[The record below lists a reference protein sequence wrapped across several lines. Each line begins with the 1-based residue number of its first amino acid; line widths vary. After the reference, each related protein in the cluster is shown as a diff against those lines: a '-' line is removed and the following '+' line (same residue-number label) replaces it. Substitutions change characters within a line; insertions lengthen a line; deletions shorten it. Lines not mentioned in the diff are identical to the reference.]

1 MRVIA
6 GRFRSRI
13 LKTADNLRP
22 TTDRVRE
29 TLFNVLQN
37 EIEGSIFVD
46 AFAGSGSVGIEA
58 ISRGAATAYFIE
70 SNRKALQVLEQNLE
84 SLAPASWRILT
95 MDVWKALE
103 ILPQQLPSVDLFFF
117 DPPYTFTKYAQ
128 LLMAAATRYPA
139 PASSSNIHRELPGR
153 HLSCWNKPGA
163 SEPAKRKSPFLTG
176 YCRKG
181 NKNHILLR
189 RRNSWN
195 NHTSRWK
202 VSPLHKNRQVQD

>member
-58 ISRGAATAYFIE
+58 ISRGAATTYFIE

-128 LLMAAATRYPA
+128 LLMAAATRYPRA
-139 PASSSNIHRELPGR
+139 RFIVEHSSRTSWETPVLLEQTRSIR
-153 HLSCWNKPGA
+153 
-163 SEPAKRKSPFLTG
+163 TG
-176 YCRKG
+176 ETEITFFNR
-181 NKNHILLR
+181 LL
-189 RRNSWN
+189 
-195 NHTSRWK
+195 
-202 VSPLHKNRQVQD
+202 QEGE